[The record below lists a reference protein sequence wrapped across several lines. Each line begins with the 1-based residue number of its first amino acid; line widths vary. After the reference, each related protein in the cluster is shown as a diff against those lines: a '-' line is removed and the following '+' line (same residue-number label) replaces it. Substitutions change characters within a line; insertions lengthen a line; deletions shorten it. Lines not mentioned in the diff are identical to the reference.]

1 MFHVERQRIMQSARG
16 LGLLLRVATRRSSF
30 MRIAIDGRTIVHGRS
45 GVGTYAHRIV
55 RGLLQRDQRNEYFLF
70 LSAPWPDLEATNLR
84 KLVIE
89 RSDRM
94 IRNRWWE
101 NVRLPQ
107 YLTRHEIDVYFSP
120 AYALPVRPRFTRRR
134 PTRFVVTIHDVISD
148 ILPET
153 FTLRMRMW
161 QALFNRNAV
170 ALADRIIVDSES
182 TKRDLIRLYGP
193 TRQPV
198 CVVPL
203 SVGDEYVR
211 EVNPATLQR
220 VRERY
225 SLPPSFVLY
234 VGTIEPRKNVTG
246 LARAYRRLP
255 EELQRRFPLVIC
267 GAIGW
272 HAEPILSEL
281 KALNVSDS
289 IRLVGFA
296 AHEDLPALYS
306 LASVFVY
313 PSLYEGFGY
322 PPLEAMACGVPVI
335 TSNTS
340 SLPEV
345 VGDAG
350 IMLDPRDDAALAA
363 SIQRVLEDRELRS
376 TLGRKGLEQAT
387 RFRWQTTADQTL
399 AILESAGREE
409 GATDR

>member
-1 MFHVERQRIMQSARG
+1 
-16 LGLLLRVATRRSSF
+16 

-55 RGLLQRDQRNEYFLF
+55 SGLLRRDQRNEYFLF
-70 LSAPWPDLEATNLR
+70 LSAPWPDLEAPNLR
-84 KLVIE
+84 KFVIE

-101 NVRLPQ
+101 NVRLPR
-107 YLTRHEIDVYFSP
+107 YLVRHQVDVYFSP
-120 AYALPVRPRFTRRR
+120 AYALPVRPRFTRRGS
-134 PTRFVVTIHDVISD
+134 TRFVVTIHDVITD

-153 FTLRMRMW
+153 FTLRMRVW

-182 TKRDLIRLYGP
+182 TKRDLLRLYGP
-193 TRQPV
+193 TPQPV

-211 EVNPATLQR
+211 EVDPVTLQR

-225 SLPPSFVLY
+225 ALPQSFVLF
-234 VGTIEPRKNVTG
+234 VGTIEPRKNVAG
-246 LARAYRRLP
+246 LARAYQRLP
-255 EELQRRFPLVIC
+255 EELRRRFPLVIC

-281 KALNVSDS
+281 NALNVSES
-289 IRLVGFA
+289 IRCVGFA

-306 LASVFVY
+306 LASLFVY
-313 PSLYEGFGY
+313 PSFYEGFGY

-350 IMLDPRDDAALAA
+350 IMVDPRDEAALAA
-363 SIQRVLEDRELRS
+363 SIQRVLEDRELQARLS
-376 TLGRKGLEQAT
+376 LKGLEQAA
-387 RFRWQTTADQTL
+387 RFRWQTTADETL
-399 AILESAGREE
+399 AILESAGREDS
-409 GATDR
+409 AAVR

>member
-1 MFHVERQRIMQSARG
+1 
-16 LGLLLRVATRRSSF
+16 

-45 GVGTYAHRIV
+45 GVGAYAHRIV
-55 RGLLQRDQRNEYFLF
+55 RGLLRRDAHNEYFLF
-70 LSAPWPDLEATNLR
+70 LAAEQPDLDAPNLR
-84 KLVIE
+84 KFVIE

-94 IRNRWWE
+94 VRNRWWE
-101 NVRLPQ
+101 NVQLPG
-107 YLTRHEIDVYFSP
+107 YLSRYGIDVYFSP
-120 AYALPVRPRFTRRR
+120 AYALPVLPRVYRRQ

-148 ILPET
+148 ILPEAFT
-153 FTLRMRMW
+153 FRMRLW

-182 TKRDLIRLYGP
+182 TKRDLVRLYGP

-203 SVGDEYVR
+203 SVDEDYRPETDSNV
-211 EVNPATLQR
+211 LDR
-220 VRERY
+220 VRTRY
-225 SLPPSFVLY
+225 SLPDSFILFL
-234 VGTIEPRKNVTG
+234 GTVEPRKNVTG

-255 EELQRRFPLVIC
+255 EELRRRFPLVIC

-272 HAEPILSEL
+272 HADAILSEL
-281 KALNVSDS
+281 NALDIHDS
-289 IRLVGFA
+289 IRFVGFA
-296 AHEDLPALYS
+296 EHEDLPALYS

-350 IMLDPRDDAALAA
+350 LMVNPRDDGELTEK
-363 SIQRVLEDRELRS
+363 IQYVLEDATARA
-376 TLGRKGLEQAT
+376 TLSRKGIERAR
-387 RFRWQTTADQTL
+387 RFRWESTADETL
-399 AILESAGREE
+399 AILESAVSDRTVAGR
-409 GATDR
+409 